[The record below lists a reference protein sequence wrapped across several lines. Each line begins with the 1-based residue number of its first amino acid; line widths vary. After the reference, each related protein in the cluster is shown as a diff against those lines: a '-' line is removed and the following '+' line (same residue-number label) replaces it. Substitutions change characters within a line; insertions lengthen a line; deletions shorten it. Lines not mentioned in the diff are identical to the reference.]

1 MTRLSRASLMLAIAM
16 SGILWMRTDASAATP
31 PVATDPMLENPVL
44 ENPVLED
51 AFALPTPPGATT
63 AALYITLS
71 LPRGK
76 VTLTGASSPV
86 AQSIELHEMQM
97 REGRMHMR
105 QLGHLHLSPKSP
117 LKMRPGGGPH
127 LMLTGLTQP
136 ISSGDEIPVILHFQA
151 RPDQQIRVPVKDYSD
166 IFTP

>member
-1 MTRLSRASLMLAIAM
+1 MTRLSRANLMLAIAM
-16 SGILWMRTDASAATP
+16 SGILWMRTDASTATP

-44 ENPVLED
+44 ED
-51 AFALPTPPGATT
+51 AFALPTPSGATT

-71 LPRGK
+71 LLRGK
-76 VTLTGASSPV
+76 VTLTGASSPA
-86 AQSIELHEMQM
+86 AQGIELHEMQM

-105 QLGHLHLSPKSP
+105 QLGHLTLSPESP
-117 LKMRPGGGPH
+117 LEMRPGGGPH

-136 ISSGDEIPVILHFQA
+136 ISSGDEIPVTLHFQA